1 MKNRKISAVLTLLI
15 ALLGQFALS
24 GFAAAGEA
32 TQNGD
37 VVPQIFKDKKI
48 KVAIIRNLTAD
59 DGTKLMMATCTAIGN
74 AWGWEVDT
82 FITNNDDVRFQE
94 IVTQAIQKN
103 YDAIYISHGKK
114 EYSYDLLKEGVD
126 KGIKMVTF
134 DTIADGPNGEKLP
147 GLTAIVQ
154 DDQKMADLTLKRLC
168 ELTPA
173 GEPVKLFKLWY
184 GPGGAPALDARNI
197 TYVEYEKAGKI
208 KTIET
213 IGPTNMADVMGDT
226 ANRTAAALSRY
237 GKGQVDAMWGS
248 WDELAKGGLQAILD
262 SGRTEIKVVTV
273 DCSDVD
279 LNLMREYPDI
289 FLACV
294 GCHQSAYAEIGMR
307 LLAHKLAGFPTPS
320 DYQIPVQL
328 VDVKVLKPTSNV
340 NNLGDVVPGW
350 GQNQDYF
357 APWMDKLGK

>member
-1 MKNRKISAVLTLLI
+1 MKKWKTALTLF
-15 ALLGQFALS
+15 ALLAGLAVQAFAV
-24 GFAAAGEA
+24 EA
-32 TQNGD
+32 TQYGSE
-37 VVPQIFKDKKI
+37 VPPIFKNKKI

-59 DGTKLMMATCTAIGN
+59 DGTKLMMATCTAIGS

-82 FITNNDDVRFQE
+82 FITNNDDIRFQE
-94 IVTQAIQKN
+94 ITTQAIQKD

-114 EYSYDLLKEGVD
+114 EYSYDTLKPGID

-134 DTIADGPNGEKLP
+134 DTIVEGPNGESLD

-154 DDQKMADLTLKRLC
+154 DDQKMAELTLNRLC
-168 ELTPA
+168 QLKPS

-197 TYVEYEKAGKI
+197 TYVEFEKAGKI
-208 KTIET
+208 KTVET

-226 ANRTAAALSRY
+226 ANRAAAALSRY
-237 GKGQVDAMWGS
+237 GVGQVDAMWGS

-307 LLAHKLAGFPTPS
+307 LLAHKLAGFATPAN
-320 DYQIPVQL
+320 YQIPVQL
-328 VDVKVLKPTSNV
+328 VDVTVLKPGSNV

-350 GQNQDYF
+350 GNNKDF
-357 APWMDKLGK
+357 DAPWMQKLGK

>member
-1 MKNRKISAVLTLLI
+1 MRKWRTILLVALMAV
-15 ALLGQFALS
+15 AGMAAQ
-24 GFAAAGEA
+24 AAAVEA
-32 TQNGD
+32 TQYGD

-59 DGTKLMMATCTAIGN
+59 DGTKLIMATCTGIGK

-82 FITNNDDVRFQE
+82 FITNNDDIRFQE
-94 IVTQAIQKN
+94 IVTQAIQKD

-114 EYSYDLLKEGVD
+114 EYSYDVLKPGID

-134 DTIADGPNGEKLP
+134 DTIVEGHNGEGLD

-154 DDQKMADLTLKRLC
+154 DDQKMAELTLNRLC
-168 ELTPA
+168 EIKP
-173 GEPVKLFKLWY
+173 GEPVKLLKLWY

-197 TYVEYEKAGKI
+197 TYVEFEKAGKI
-208 KTIET
+208 KTVET

-226 ANRTAAALSRY
+226 ANRAAAALSRY
-237 GKGQVDAMWGS
+237 GRGQIDAMWGS

-262 SGRTEIKVVTV
+262 AERTEIKLVTV

-307 LLAHKLAGFPTPS
+307 LLAHKLAGFPTP
-320 DYQIPVQL
+320 DGYQIPVQL
-328 VDVKVLKPTSNV
+328 VDVSVLRPDSNV

-350 GQNQDYF
+350 GNNQDF
-357 APWMDKLGK
+357 VAPWLDKLGK